1 MLIVHCNCIPI
12 FAFKNECAFICDT
25 MFFSET
31 RFVEIQETL
40 CSDSKDVRQSLNISF
55 TQFMMKKFKKR

>member
-1 MLIVHCNCIPI
+1 
-12 FAFKNECAFICDT
+12 

-40 CSDSKDVRQSLNISF
+40 CSDSKDVRKSLKVSF
-55 TQFMMKKFKKR
+55 CIKGNTQFMMKKHKKR